1 MTTLPITRRLSWA
14 VLLTL
19 PLLFSQCSKK
29 GTDVVPSAAALQG
42 SWRLSAYTI
51 DPAYDL
57 LGTGT
62 KTNDLLV
69 LFKALGGQ
77 QLVDCFKATTITFNA
92 NGKVT
97 STTTAACTSVEA
109 SPIESGAT
117 WVLTG
122 NKLKITEGSDV
133 TESEVS
139 ISGNT
144 LRIFRQE
151 TEDFD
156 DDGKNDTAT
165 LSLIL
170 TKV

>member
-1 MTTLPITRRLSWA
+1 MTILPITRCLSWA
-14 VLLTL
+14 LLLTF
-19 PLLFSQCSKK
+19 PMLFSECSKK

-57 LGTGT
+57 LGNGT
-62 KTNDLLV
+62 KTNDLLA
-69 LFKALGGQ
+69 FYKALGGQ
-77 QLVDCFKATTITFNA
+77 LLVDCFKATTITFNA
-92 NGKVT
+92 NGKIT
-97 STTTAACTSVEA
+97 STTTPACTNVEA
-109 SPIESGAT
+109 NPIASGAT
-117 WVLTG
+117 WVLAG
-122 NKLKITEGSDV
+122 NKLKITEGTDV
-133 TESEVS
+133 TESDVS
-139 ISGNT
+139 INGNT
-144 LRIFRQE
+144 LKLSRQE